1 MVKPKIRGN
10 VNFEIKSQFMR
21 ELREDT
27 FSENKN
33 DDAHEHVERVLD
45 IVTLFNIPGVTHDAV
60 MLQVFPIT
68 RTGAA
73 ERWVDRLSLGTV
85 DSWDLLKKVFIQRY
99 YPSSKTAKQLEDIC
113 NFKYEG
119 DETLYQ
125 AWERNIDRSSSN
137 SEGFAAIV
145 SKLDSLGRDMKKPK
159 ENMHAIQVGCQ
170 LCGGPYLDMECPLTK
185 EVKSLEEFKYGEF
198 GRSFTNNSQN
208 DDRFRRA
215 SGYDSNDQPSSSK
228 RRPTLIEIIN
238 KYMEEVAKR
247 HAEQDE
253 WTLTNEVEG
262 RTNDEK
268 FEECKE
274 IFTKDGSPLYTPFY
288 YSPEEI
294 EYYSTN
300 LGFSDNERQTNQKWK
315 RLYRLSILHL
325 NKFPKKKSK
334 LLDFNNAL
342 ADLGASISIMPLSMY
357 KCLGMG
363 KLEPINKLLVLR
375 TVFLCLTNKT
385 MYNSWQSRTLLYIK
399 GKKNGRMML
408 ESINNGLL
416 VYPTVEE
423 NSVIRPKKYAKLTKQ
438 EQLQDDYDVQETN
451 IVLQGL
457 SPDVYALVNHYQTA
471 KDIWERVKLP
481 MQGTELSY
489 QERECKL
496 YNEFDKFT
504 SVKGESLRE
513 YYL

>member
-1 MVKPKIRGN
+1 MVEALSALDITPKQVSQEEKQSVSYYVKPYEPPIPFPRRLEHHAEEALIQETMESLKKIKIN
-10 VNFEIKSQFMR
+10 
-21 ELREDT
+21 
-27 FSENKN
+27 
-33 DDAHEHVERVLD
+33 H
-45 IVTLFNIPGVTHDAV
+45 P
-60 MLQVFPIT
+60 
-68 RTGAA
+68 
-73 ERWVDRLSLGTV
+73 
-85 DSWDLLKKVFIQRY
+85 LLKEIRQMENYVKHMKNLVANKPMTQ
-99 YPSSKTAKQLEDIC
+99 KDK
-113 NFKYEG
+113 
-119 DETLYQ
+119 ET
-125 AWERNIDRSSSN
+125 RMNPR
-137 SEGFAAIV
+137 
-145 SKLDSLGRDMKKPK
+145 
-159 ENMHAIQVGCQ
+159 
-170 LCGGPYLDMECPLTK
+170 
-185 EVKSLEEFKYGEF
+185 
-198 GRSFTNNSQN
+198 
-208 DDRFRRA
+208 
-215 SGYDSNDQPSSSK
+215 
-228 RRPTLIEIIN
+228 
-238 KYMEEVAKR
+238 
-247 HAEQDE
+247 
-253 WTLTNEVEG
+253 
-262 RTNDEK
+262 
-268 FEECKE
+268 
-274 IFTKDGSPLYTPFY
+274 
-288 YSPEEI
+288 
-294 EYYSTN
+294 
-300 LGFSDNERQTNQKWK
+300 
-315 RLYRLSILHL
+315 
-325 NKFPKKKSK
+325 
-334 LLDFNNAL
+334 LDFNNAL